1 MKKRTRIYFM
11 LMLLI
16 FLTSCGQSLASKN
29 EEKQGKLDT
38 QVIVEEEKEVA
49 LPDIREIQLVA
60 MGDIM
65 FHNPQ
70 LKAAYDPKNGS
81 YRFDEMF
88 SAVSEIVGNADLAI
102 ANLETVTAGKE
113 KKYTGY
119 PTFNTPETALDAIK
133 GMGIDILATANNH
146 CLDRGKQGVERTL
159 DEIQKRGIEST
170 GTFKENEKTYLIK
183 EVEGIRLGI
192 LSYTYGCNGMEGT
205 LTQDQLSKMVNII
218 DKEKIKADL
227 AYLDKEKVDFSVV
240 IIHWG
245 VEYQRT
251 PNEMQKELANEMF
264 DWGADIIL
272 GSHPHVVQN
281 SEVVQKNGDSKFIIY
296 SMGNFISNQRQE
308 TIKNST
314 GQYTEDG
321 VIVKLVLE
329 KDMNTNLA
337 KIKTV
342 DYQPTWVNRY
352 RDKGKMQYMVL
363 PLSEEIIGQH
373 KSIKERLIKSYNR
386 TMEKMMV
393 WDIE

>member
-1 MKKRTRIYFM
+1 MRIYFM
-11 LMLLI
+11 FMVLI

-29 EEKQGKLDT
+29 EEGQGKLDT
-38 QVIVEEEKEVA
+38 QVIVEEEKEVV

-70 LKAAYDPKNGS
+70 LKAAYNPKNGS

-88 SAVSEIVGNADLAI
+88 SAVSEIVENADLAI

-119 PTFNTPETALDAIK
+119 PTFNTPETSLDAIK
-133 GMGIDILATANNH
+133 GMGVDVLATANNH

-183 EVEGIRLGI
+183 DVEGIRLGI

-205 LTQDQLSKMVNII
+205 LTKDQLSKMVNII

-251 PNEMQKELANEMF
+251 PNEMQKELADEMF

-272 GSHPHVVQN
+272 GSHPHVIQN
-281 SEVVQKNGDSKFIIY
+281 SEVVQKNGENKFIIY
-296 SMGNFISNQRQE
+296 SMGNLISNQRQE

-337 KIKTV
+337 KIKAV

-352 RDKGKMQYMVL
+352 RDKGKIQYTVL
-363 PLSEEIIGQH
+363 PLSEEVIGQH
-373 KSIKERLIKSYNR
+373 QSIKARLIKSYNR